1 MNTTS
6 NLRKLALA
14 FLFAATPFVSS
25 SSRAQTAQRKP
36 AAPSANTAAQ
46 PSPPLAVKPVADR
59 LAPAGWMRYEVGEP
73 SRFSLI
79 LPAAPQEV
87 MNKLDVSPGVSLTVR
102 NYMVGTET
110 GVYGATYIV
119 GFSAAANNWTEAN
132 KRTFFEGFA
141 RGFVKGFQDG
151 MSKQGST
158 EELKVVAQRTATASG
173 FAGHEQDFAF
183 GAILGR
189 VRMVFAGQ
197 SAYALAA
204 FWNEQTS
211 ESDRKAFFDSLRVN
225 SARR

>member
-14 FLFAATPFVSS
+14 FLFATTFGVSS
-25 SSRAQTAQRKP
+25 SLHAQTAQRKP
-36 AAPSANTAAQ
+36 AAPAAEAAQ
-46 PSPPLAVKPVADR
+46 PSPLAVKGVADR
-59 LAPAGWMRYEVGEP
+59 LAPAGWTRYEIGEP

-79 LPAAPQEV
+79 LPAAPTE
-87 MNKLDVSPGVSLTVR
+87 MSNKLDASAGVALTVR

-141 RGFVKGFQDG
+141 KGFVKGFQEG
-151 MSKQGST
+151 MSKQGTT
-158 EELKVVAQRTATASG
+158 EELKVLAQRTATASG
-173 FAGHEQDFAF
+173 FTGHEQDFAF

-204 FWNEQTS
+204 FWNDQAS
-211 ESDRKAFFDSLRVN
+211 ESDRKAFFESLRVN
-225 SARR
+225 TARR